1 MTTKITILGAGPGG
15 YLGAIKAAQL
25 GAEVTVIERDAVGG
39 TCLNRGCIPTKALKS
54 SADALDAANRLA
66 EYGVV
71 LEGTVR
77 PDMQLMMARKNK
89 VVSTMVKAI
98 EGLFKQYKIQL
109 IRGAGRV
116 ISPEQVEVTQSDENK
131 ITVVG
136 DKLVLGTGSEVLNMP
151 MFPLDG
157 QTIISSDDALQL
169 QEIPKDLLII
179 GGGVMGVEFASIF
192 RSLGSQVTVVEALD
206 RLIPIPN
213 VDEDSSKLLRRE
225 FKKRKLNFYLNKTV
239 VRSEKTT
246 DGKIKAV
253 IGPSPFLAEL
263 TEKDKKEIEIVVD
276 KILVTIGRKYN
287 SAGIGL
293 EELGMEVSEQ
303 GWIPVNNKMET
314 NIKNVYAIGDLLGPE
329 KWMLAHVAS
338 VEAQIAVENC
348 MGADKA
354 MDYSVVPAGIFTT
367 PEVGNVGISEKQAQE
382 SGLKYRADSFQFR
395 ALGKAQ
401 AIGEIA
407 GEVKMISDQQ
417 TGKIIGVHI
426 IGPHATDLVAE
437 AALAMKLGATA
448 KDMAETIHLHPS
460 LSEGL
465 METSH
470 GALDECLHLPPVNK

>member
-1 MTTKITILGAGPGG
+1 MTTRITILGAGPGG

-25 GAEVTVIERDAVGG
+25 GAEVTIIERDAVGG

-54 SADALDAANRLA
+54 SADALDAAHRLA
-66 EYGVV
+66 EYGVI

-116 ISPEQVEVTQSDENK
+116 ISPEQVEVTQSDESK
-131 ITVVG
+131 ITIAG
-136 DKLVLGTGSEVLNMP
+136 DKLVLGTGSEVLSLP

-157 QTIISSDDALQL
+157 ESIISSDDALQL

-239 VRSEKTT
+239 VRSEKTA

-338 VEAQIAVENC
+338 VEAQIAVQNC

-354 MDYSVVPAGIFTT
+354 MDYGVVPAGIFTT

-382 SGLKYRADSFQFR
+382 SGLNYRADSFQFR

-407 GEVKMISDQQ
+407 GEVKMISDQ
-417 TGKIIGVHI
+417 TSGKIIGVHI